1 VLGGT
6 FGENPIVAVTPC
18 GSNSAP
24 STCPSLPPNYV
35 GSLNPWTGA
44 ITPVHVGGADFVP
57 QGGLEF
63 VPFPH
68 KR

>member
-1 VLGGT
+1 
-6 FGENPIVAVTPC
+6 
-18 GSNSAP
+18 
-24 STCPSLPPNYV
+24 V